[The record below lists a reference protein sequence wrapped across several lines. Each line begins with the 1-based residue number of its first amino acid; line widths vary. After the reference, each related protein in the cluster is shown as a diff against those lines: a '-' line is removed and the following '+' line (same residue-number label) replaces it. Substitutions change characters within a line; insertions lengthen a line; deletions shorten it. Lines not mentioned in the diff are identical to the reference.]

1 MNKLKKDNVLN
12 FPSKMTEIER
22 EVEAIV
28 FAAAEPLSI
37 ETIETKISKN
47 TDVLKILQKLQTFYT
62 NRGINLVCISNKWSF
77 RTAQNLS
84 SLMSQQKTV
93 EKKLSKA
100 AIETLAIIVYHQP
113 VTRAEIEEIRGVAFG
128 TNTLEILMELNW
140 VKPQGRKDIPG
151 KPIQYGTTDD
161 FLSHFN
167 LQKLSDLPTVDEL
180 GTAGLIDTSSVDA
193 SIFGTGKFYKEKQE
207 DNEAEE
213 SVDAVDTAKAELD
226 TLVNNEAT
234 LSEEFKEKTAVIFE
248 AAVKSKL
255 SDEIDRLET
264 QYKEELAEEV
274 SSTKSE
280 LVEKVDSYLNYVV
293 ENWIK
298 ENEIAIE
305 NGLRTEI
312 AEGFMDKLKDLFTES
327 YIQVPESKVD
337 LVDELAEQVEE
348 LETKL
353 NETTQ
358 KVIDQSGEI
367 EEMTKDRIINE
378 SASDLADT
386 QVEKLKSLVNDLDF
400 ENEEKF
406 KEKVDTIKEAHFSQE
421 TGSSDES
428 PMIEEDGH
436 DEVMETSPN
445 MERYVST
452 LKKTV
457 SKN

>member
-84 SLMSQQKTV
+84 SLMSQQKIV

-207 DNEAEE
+207 D
-213 SVDAVDTAKAELD
+213 K
-226 TLVNNEAT
+226 
-234 LSEEFKEKTAVIFE
+234 
-248 AAVKSKL
+248 
-255 SDEIDRLET
+255 
-264 QYKEELAEEV
+264 
-274 SSTKSE
+274 
-280 LVEKVDSYLNYVV
+280 
-293 ENWIK
+293 K
-298 ENEIAIE
+298 ENIYSDI
-305 NGLRTEI
+305 
-312 AEGFMDKLKDLFTES
+312 
-327 YIQVPESKVD
+327 
-337 LVDELAEQVEE
+337 DEM
-348 LETKL
+348 L
-353 NETTQ
+353 N
-358 KVIDQSGEI
+358 
-367 EEMTKDRIINE
+367 
-378 SASDLADT
+378 
-386 QVEKLKSLVNDLDF
+386 
-400 ENEEKF
+400 
-406 KEKVDTIKEAHFSQE
+406 
-421 TGSSDES
+421 
-428 PMIEEDGH
+428 
-436 DEVMETSPN
+436 
-445 MERYVST
+445 ST
-452 LKKTV
+452 LKPE
-457 SKN
+457 SEE

>member
-22 EVEAIV
+22 EVEAVV

-207 DNEAEE
+207 D
-213 SVDAVDTAKAELD
+213 K
-226 TLVNNEAT
+226 
-234 LSEEFKEKTAVIFE
+234 
-248 AAVKSKL
+248 
-255 SDEIDRLET
+255 
-264 QYKEELAEEV
+264 
-274 SSTKSE
+274 
-280 LVEKVDSYLNYVV
+280 
-293 ENWIK
+293 K
-298 ENEIAIE
+298 ENIYSDI
-305 NGLRTEI
+305 
-312 AEGFMDKLKDLFTES
+312 
-327 YIQVPESKVD
+327 
-337 LVDELAEQVEE
+337 DEM
-348 LETKL
+348 L
-353 NETTQ
+353 N
-358 KVIDQSGEI
+358 
-367 EEMTKDRIINE
+367 
-378 SASDLADT
+378 
-386 QVEKLKSLVNDLDF
+386 
-400 ENEEKF
+400 
-406 KEKVDTIKEAHFSQE
+406 
-421 TGSSDES
+421 
-428 PMIEEDGH
+428 
-436 DEVMETSPN
+436 
-445 MERYVST
+445 ST
-452 LKKTV
+452 LKPE
-457 SKN
+457 SEE